1 MTEQHLEP
9 HRNLISVLLTYP
21 DRVSDVLNK
30 NQTLINDDFV
40 KLIEEMS
47 DRMSAAGNQRA
58 AAFLQALAAQVRKEF
73 LSVVLQVGQE
83 TIVASEIIARL
94 TRYQMLPQFL
104 SEIVIDQAI
113 APIECTPQEKAKTCQ
128 LFYEQNQIADE
139 KQRQAWC
146 AHNNLTQ
153 QQLEE
158 LAIRPLKIQKFQ
170 QAMWENKK
178 IEAYFLE
185 RKDDLDR
192 VSYSLIR
199 VKDGGLAQELYFRL
213 EEGEESFAQIAKKYS
228 QGPEAQN
235 GGLVGPMSM
244 KMPHPSIVRL
254 LKGSKLGQVSQPIR
268 IEDWY
273 VIVRL
278 EKFVPAQLNDSTR
291 KQLLNELFQTW
302 LSEEINRKTIALSPV
317 QIDRA
322 ATILPV
328 EVSSKKEAA
337 ALPS

>member
-1 MTEQHLEP
+1 MTEQHQQP
-9 HRNLISVLLTYP
+9 HRNLIGVLLTYP
-21 DRVSDVLNK
+21 DRAMDVLNK
-30 NQTLINDDFV
+30 NQTLVSDDFV
-40 KLIEEMS
+40 KLLEAMS
-47 DRMSAAGNQRA
+47 LKMADAGNQKA
-58 AAFLQALAAQVRKEF
+58 AAFLQTLAKQIRKEF

-83 TIVASEIIARL
+83 TITASETIARL

-113 APIECTPQEKAKTCQ
+113 AQIECTPQEKAIICQ
-128 LFYEQNQIADE
+128 RFYEQNQINDE
-139 KQRQAWC
+139 AQRQAWC
-146 AHNNLTQ
+146 AHHHLTQ

-170 QAMWENKK
+170 QATWENKK

-192 VSYSLIR
+192 VCYSLIR
-199 VKDGGLAQELYFRL
+199 VKNGALAQELYFRL
-213 EEGEESFAQIAKKYS
+213 EEGEESFAQIAKKYT

-235 GGLVGPMSM
+235 GGLVGPISM
-244 KMPHPSIVRL
+244 KMPHPIIARI
-254 LKGSKLGQVSQPIR
+254 LKGSKLGQISQPIR

-278 EKFVPAQLNDSTR
+278 EKFIPAQLNDSTR

-302 LSEEINRKTIALSPV
+302 LSQEINRKTIALSPA
-317 QIDRA
+317 QI
-322 ATILPV
+322 
-328 EVSSKKEAA
+328 ENA
-337 ALPS
+337 ALESKAIASVEI